1 MKKNTFDTVV
11 NKYIK
16 YSIDDVK
23 YLNEFYNNP
32 SVSMKD
38 YYQWRTASMTCFR
51 MHFFSFWY
59 DPNKDN
65 FEGIINAFTMAYLAQ
80 IMYLFDK
87 EKKFFQNLAVGV
99 PLFLAILSFGK
110 EKEIDLMFQAIIN
123 LINDEIKKGRTIYH
137 QDKTLQEAFILYDL
151 YNNKKGHHI
160 WQPYVNKPLDYNY
173 QNAMNVIL
181 SDNEN
186 EVNNALADMMK
197 YHRKKAHTE
206 SFATNEFYSIEWRVF
221 PIEIIALIRYRY
233 LKGKSINFINH
244 EVLSKFIPY
253 LQQKEYH
260 LLPILK
266 KTRNDIYKLFL
277 TNQHLTE

>member
-1 MKKNTFDTVV
+1 MKKNTFDIVV

-16 YSIDDVK
+16 YSIDDIK

-38 YYQWRTASMTCFR
+38 YYRWRSASIACFSI
-51 MHFFSFWY
+51 HFSLFW
-59 DPNKDN
+59 DNPNKEN

-87 EKKFFQNLAVGV
+87 EKKFLQNLVVGV

-110 EKEIDLMFQAIIN
+110 EKEIDLMFQAIIS
-123 LINDEIKKGRTIYH
+123 LINDQIKKGRTIYY

-151 YNNKKGHHI
+151 YNNKKEHHT
-160 WQPYVNKPLDYNY
+160 WQPYINKPLDYNY
-173 QNAMNVIL
+173 QNIMDIIL

-186 EVNNALADMMK
+186 EVNNALANMMK
-197 YHRKKAHTE
+197 YHRKKAHIE
-206 SFATNEFYSIEWRVF
+206 SFVTNEFYSTEWRVF

-244 EVLSKFIPY
+244 EVLSKFVPY
-253 LQQKEYH
+253 LQQKEYYASS
-260 LLPILK
+260 IIE
-266 KTRNDIYKLFL
+266 KTKNDIYKLFSV
-277 TNQHLTE
+277 N